1 MTSDEAI
8 SAHLEWKNRFRIAL
22 TGREILD
29 VAMISSDCGC
39 LFGIWLHG
47 EAKAGFG
54 EHTQYAS
61 CVAHHAAFHLEAGK
75 IAEKVNQREF
85 LAVEGMMS
93 PYSAYAKASE
103 ALITSVSELFRV
115 RDGNSTESP

>member
-8 SAHLEWKNRFRIAL
+8 SAHLEWKNRFRIGLA
-22 TGREILD
+22 GREMLD
-29 VAMISSDCGC
+29 VAKISADCCC

-47 EAKAGFG
+47 EAKTSLG
-54 EHTQYAS
+54 EDAQYAT
-61 CVAHHAAFHLEAGK
+61 CVAHHAVFHLEAGK

-93 PYSAYAKASE
+93 RYSDYAKASE
-103 ALITSVSELFRV
+103 TLVLSVRELFRG
-115 RDGNSTESP
+115 RDGNSA